1 MPPEPAA
8 GNWRRSPFYRFAL
21 VLPAVIALIVGALF
35 YPLFIEAQGHIRDE
49 VQAAIELEIEGLE
62 THFHERGLAG
72 LREVLQRRM
81 ETADGAALYLLTDAA
96 GTPLVGN
103 LAAWP
108 AGVEVRDESWFRVA
122 AADGGTLEGRVFL
135 LFGGDRLLVG
145 RRSPLADFQRSMSLR
160 LWGSAALITLV
171 AAALGWHF
179 MRQIHRRLE
188 RMAQEAGRIQ
198 GGLLGQRLSVSEHGD
213 ELDLLA
219 QRFNSAFDEIERLVD
234 AAKHVSSAIAHDMRR
249 PLIAL
254 RNALDEARRDRAG
267 DPALAARLEKLRGQT
282 DELLRT
288 FAALLSLA
296 RIEAGAAMPARQG
309 LDLATIAGDA
319 IELYEAVAE
328 AEGRSLRG
336 ELAAATV
343 RGDRDLLFQ
352 VCQNLIENALAHGA
366 GDILVSVER
375 VADEVALRVSDQGR
389 GVSDEALPRLF
400 ERFFRGDAARSAQGA
415 GIGLALVK
423 GIAEAHGG
431 RVSARRLAEGFE
443 VGVILPLAVEAAA

>member
-1 MPPEPAA
+1 
-8 GNWRRSPFYRFAL
+8 
-21 VLPAVIALIVGALF
+21 
-35 YPLFIEAQGHIRDE
+35 
-49 VQAAIELEIEGLE
+49 
-62 THFHERGLAG
+62 
-72 LREVLQRRM
+72 
-81 ETADGAALYLLTDAA
+81 
-96 GTPLVGN
+96 
-103 LAAWP
+103 
-108 AGVEVRDESWFRVA
+108 
-122 AADGGTLEGRVFL
+122 
-135 LFGGDRLLVG
+135 
-145 RRSPLADFQRSMSLR
+145 MSTR
-160 LWGSAALITLV
+160 
-171 AAALGWHF
+171 
-179 MRQIHRRLE
+179 
-188 RMAQEAGRIQ
+188 
-198 GGLLGQRLSVSEHGD
+198 GD

-254 RNALDEARRDRAG
+254 RNALDEARRDRAS

-296 RIEAGAAMPARQG
+296 RIEAGAAMPAREM
-309 LDLATIAGDA
+309 LDLAAIAGDA

-328 AEGRSLRG
+328 AEGRSLCG
-336 ELAAATV
+336 ELRPARV

-366 GDILVSVER
+366 GDILVTVALE
-375 VADEVALRVSDQGR
+375 ADEVALQVSDQGR

-431 RVSARRLAEGFE
+431 RVSARRRAEGFE
-443 VGVILPLAVEAAA
+443 VGVILPWATESPS